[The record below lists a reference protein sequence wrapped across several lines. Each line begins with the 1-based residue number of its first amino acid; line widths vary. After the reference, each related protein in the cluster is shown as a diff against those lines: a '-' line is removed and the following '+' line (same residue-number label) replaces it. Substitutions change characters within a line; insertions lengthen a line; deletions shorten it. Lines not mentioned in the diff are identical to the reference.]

1 MPFHK
6 LAGPFYKNGI
16 RSVYHDLSHCL
27 IIHQFLKHI
36 QFADRIK
43 QFLTKLYLFFQRKTV
58 LPHPPEYQII
68 DLFKDFLIA
77 QLSCKIQPLHQKR
90 TKFLK

>member
-6 LAGPFYKNGI
+6 LASPFYKNGI
-16 RSVYHDLSHCL
+16 RPVYHDLSHCL

-43 QFLTKLYLFFQRKTV
+43 QFLTKLYLFFQRKTDIFYLV
-58 LPHPPEYQII
+58 QNQLINYI
-68 DLFKDFLIA
+68 KDFFI
-77 QLSCKIQPLHQKR
+77 R
-90 TKFLK
+90 

>member
-16 RSVYHDLSHCL
+16 RPVYHDLSHCL

-43 QFLTKLYLFFQRKTV
+43 QFLTKLYLFFQRKTDIFYLV
-58 LPHPPEYQII
+58 QNQLINYI
-68 DLFKDFLIA
+68 KDFFI
-77 QLSCKIQPLHQKR
+77 R
-90 TKFLK
+90 